1 MVYRAQLGAA
11 QPTDVFVPILL
22 ATFAATLMGII
33 KLLESKGYDV
43 RGMVKK
49 LSGEGEEGSTDFF
62 GMLSSISQTL
72 EKYGTSLEEVMLI
85 ASDSGVEISDILAVY
100 QYLTADPDPAEA
112 KTRRVASA
120 SDTLVAEPMMI
131 DYYQQY
137 LTNWLNEETKDK

>member
-1 MVYRAQLGAA
+1 
-11 QPTDVFVPILL
+11 
-22 ATFAATLMGII
+22 MGII